1 MRPLRPLF
9 AALFGA
15 LGCSASFEARTAT
28 VVTAIREAD
37 DRDFR
42 VRPALEAEKLAAM
55 TETPQGYFRGA
66 GAVWSRDW
74 RAGIA
79 KNPFPRCGA
88 ITVPSLGDP
97 HVENFGTLEAADGT
111 LRLEANDVDAADR
124 AAPGWDVLRLATS
137 LAFAARESAPDGEA
151 PATTEALA
159 RASITALYTGYREA
173 LDGAGADEVVA
184 GTGAPWIDALFAR
197 AAKAKAAREELEV
210 YLETPDR
217 FRRGPLPDDATA
229 QLVELPPGA
238 RTAITEALAGAAWLS
253 RPAGPI
259 PAVVDA
265 VRLFGKGVASRA
277 RVRLLVL
284 LDGGAGAR
292 DITEFKE
299 IGDANLP
306 FWVPPEERSADVG
319 SRIRTAVSRA
329 WSRPD
334 ATRYFA
340 TTHLYGFPM
349 IVRTAAES
357 ERGLRISKL
366 TGDARSPEGF
376 AAAARVLGK
385 LVARSH
391 RSTGDRLPCATLDPA
406 PLADEALFL
415 AALSRDDAARFR
427 NATIELGPTLG
438 VPAEPLSA
446 HERARGDLALLLQ
459 GP

>member
-1 MRPLRPLF
+1 M
-9 AALFGA
+9 
-15 LGCSASFEARTAT
+15 AT

-55 TETPQGYFRGA
+55 TETPQAYFRGA
-66 GAVWSRDW
+66 GPVWARDW

-111 LRLEANDVDAADR
+111 LRLEVNDVDAADR
-124 AAPGWDVLRLATS
+124 AAPGWDLLRLATS

-151 PATTEALA
+151 SATTEALA

-173 LDGAGADEVVA
+173 LDGGDEDDVVA

-197 AAKAKAAREELEV
+197 AAKAKAAREELEL
-210 YLETPDR
+210 YLESPDH
-217 FRRGPLPDDATA
+217 FRRGPLPDDATEKN
-229 QLVELPPGA
+229 VELPPGA
-238 RTAITEALAGAAWLS
+238 RTAITDALAGAAWLS
-253 RPAGPI
+253 RPEGGPI
-259 PAVVDA
+259 PTVVDA
-265 VRLFGKGVASRA
+265 VRLYGKGVASRA

-284 LDGGAGAR
+284 LDGGLDGR
-292 DITEFKE
+292 HIVEFKE

-306 FWVPPEERSADVG
+306 FWVPPEERSTDVG

-334 ATRYFA
+334 ATRYFG

-349 IVRTAAES
+349 IIRTAAES

-376 AAAARVLGK
+376 ASAARVLGK

-391 RSTGDRLPCATLDPA
+391 RSTGDHLPCATLDPA
-406 PLADEALFL
+406 AFADEALFL

-427 NATIELGPTLG
+427 DATTQLGPTLG
-438 VPAEPLSA
+438 VPAEPPSA
-446 HERARGDLALLLQ
+446 NERARGDLALLLQ